1 MDTTSQSYKI
11 KLGLFI
17 LGGLVLFAAVL
28 FIIGKKNN
36 LFTPVFTLSTS
47 FNNVSG
53 LQVGNNIRFS
63 GITIGTV
70 DDITIV
76 NDSIVKV
83 TMMLKNSVKKFIK
96 SDSKAII
103 ASDGI
108 IGDKLVI
115 ISQGSA
121 ESPIV
126 KEGQLIE
133 SEEPIETG
141 EIIASLQI
149 SAANAEVITEQL
161 AEVMIKVNSGNG
173 TLGRLI
179 QDPTI
184 ANNLS
189 QTMQNMKTSSQGLT
203 ENMEAAKESFLLKG
217 YFNRKKKAAAKKA
230 ADKKAADQK
239 AAEQKKKG

>member
-96 SDSKAII
+96 ADSKAII

-126 KEGQLIE
+126 KEGQLID

-161 AEVMIKVNSGNG
+161 A
-173 TLGRLI
+173 
-179 QDPTI
+179 
-184 ANNLS
+184 
-189 QTMQNMKTSSQGLT
+189 
-203 ENMEAAKESFLLKG
+203 
-217 YFNRKKKAAAKKA
+217 
-230 ADKKAADQK
+230 
-239 AAEQKKKG
+239 

>member
-17 LGGLVLFAAVL
+17 IGGLVLFAAVL
-28 FIIGKKNN
+28 FVIGKKNN
-36 LFTPVFTLSTS
+36 LFTPVFTLSAAFS
-47 FNNVSG
+47 NVSG

-70 DDITIV
+70 DDIMII
-76 NDSIVKV
+76 NDSTVKV
-83 TMMLKNSVKKFIK
+83 TMVLKNSVKKFIK
-96 SDSKAII
+96 ADSKAII

-108 IGDKLVI
+108 IGDKLVM

-126 KEGQLIE
+126 KEGQLID

-189 QTMQNMKTSSQGLT
+189 QTMQNMKTSSQGLS
-203 ENMEAAKESFLLKG
+203 ENMEAAKETFLLKG

-230 ADKKAADQK
+230 ADKKAA
-239 AAEQKKKG
+239 EEKKKDN

>member
-1 MDTTSQSYKI
+1 
-11 KLGLFI
+11 
-17 LGGLVLFAAVL
+17 
-28 FIIGKKNN
+28 
-36 LFTPVFTLSTS
+36 
-47 FNNVSG
+47 
-53 LQVGNNIRFS
+53 
-63 GITIGTV
+63 
-70 DDITIV
+70 
-76 NDSIVKV
+76 
-83 TMMLKNSVKKFIK
+83 
-96 SDSKAII
+96 
-103 ASDGI
+103 
-108 IGDKLVI
+108 VI
-115 ISQGSA
+115 ITQGSA

-126 KEGQLIE
+126 KEGKLID

-217 YFNRKKKAAAKKA
+217 YFNRKKKAAAKKEA
-230 ADKKAADQK
+230 EKKAADQK
-239 AAEQKKKG
+239 AAEQKKKGN

>member
-17 LGGLVLFAAVL
+17 LGGIVLFAAVL
-28 FIIGKKNN
+28 FVIGKKNN
-36 LFTPVFTLSTS
+36 LFTPVFTLSAAFS
-47 FNNVSG
+47 NVSG
-53 LQVGNNIRFS
+53 LQIGNNIRFS

-76 NDSIVKV
+76 NDSTVKV
-83 TMMLKNSVKKFIK
+83 AMVLKNSVRKFIK
-96 SDSKAII
+96 TDSKAII

-115 ISQGSA
+115 ISQGSS
-121 ESPIV
+121 ESAIV
-126 KEGQLIE
+126 KEGQLLE
-133 SEEPIETG
+133 SEEPIETA

-149 SAANAEVITEQL
+149 TAANAEVITEQL

-230 ADKKAADQK
+230 ADKKAADEK

>member
-83 TMMLKNSVKKFIK
+83 TMVLKNSVKKFIK
-96 SDSKAII
+96 ADSKAII

-126 KEGQLIE
+126 KEGQLID

-217 YFNRKKKAAAKKA
+217 YFNRKKKAAAKKEA
-230 ADKKAADQK
+230 EKKAADQK

>member
-1 MDTTSQSYKI
+1 MDTTSQSYKA

-17 LGGLVLFAAVL
+17 LVGILLFVTVL

-36 LFTPVFTLSTS
+36 LFTPVFTLASS

-53 LQVGNNIRFS
+53 LQVGNNVRFS

-70 DDITIV
+70 DDITII
-76 NDSIVKV
+76 NDSTVKV
-83 TMMLKNSVKKFIK
+83 AMVIKNSVRKFIK
-96 SDSKAII
+96 ADSKAII

-115 ISQGSA
+115 ISQGSG

-126 KEGQLIE
+126 KEEQLLE

-149 SAANAEVITEQL
+149 TAANAEVITEQL

-203 ENMEAAKESFLLKG
+203 ENMEAAKETFLLKG

-230 ADKKAADQK
+230 ADLK
-239 AAEQKKKG
+239 AAEEKRKDK